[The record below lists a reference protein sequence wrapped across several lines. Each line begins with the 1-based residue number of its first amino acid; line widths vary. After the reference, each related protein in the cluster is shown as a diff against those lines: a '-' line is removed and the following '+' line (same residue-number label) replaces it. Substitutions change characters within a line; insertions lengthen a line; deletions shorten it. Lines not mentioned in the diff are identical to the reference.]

1 MDNRLCILI
10 CDDNQAIST
19 SLIGYFEEERMRVVA
34 AYTGEDA
41 LRLFE
46 TEQPD
51 LIVLDIML
59 PDMSGRDVCTQIR
72 KTSNVPI
79 IFLSAKSQAIDR
91 IIGLE
96 IGADDYVTKPFSPH
110 EVVIRAKKL
119 LKRRMTE
126 EPSKQFRI
134 GELTVIP
141 DSYEAYISEERLKL
155 TTKEF
160 AVLKY
165 LAGHAGKVMTR
176 EHILNSVWG
185 DDYLGEPRVVDTL
198 IKRLRQKIYAERN
211 QEDLHF
217 DIVTV
222 FGIGYKLEERAI

>member
-1 MDNRLCILI
+1 VGNKLCILI

-19 SLIGYFEEERMRVVA
+19 SLIGYFEEERMRVVTA
-34 AYTGEDA
+34 FTGGDA
-41 LRLFE
+41 LKLFE
-46 TEQPD
+46 TEKPD
-51 LIVLDIML
+51 LIVLDVML

-72 KTSNVPI
+72 RTSNVPI
-79 IFLSAKSQAIDR
+79 IFLSAKAQPIDR

-119 LKRRMTE
+119 LKRRIIE
-126 EPSKQFRI
+126 EPVKQFEI

-141 DSYEAYISEERLKL
+141 DSYEAYIGEERLKL

-165 LAGHAGKVMTR
+165 LAGHAGRVMTR

-198 IKRLRQKIYAERN
+198 IKRLRQKIFTGRD
-211 QEDLHF
+211 QEQLHF

-222 FGIGYKLEERAI
+222 FGIGYKLEERSV